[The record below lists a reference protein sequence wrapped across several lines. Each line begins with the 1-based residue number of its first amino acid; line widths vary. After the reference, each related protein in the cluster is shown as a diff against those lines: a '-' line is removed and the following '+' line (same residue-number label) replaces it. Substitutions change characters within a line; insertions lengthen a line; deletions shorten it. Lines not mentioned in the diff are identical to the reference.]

1 MDFEKAH
8 GTFMHYHLRNR
19 TGERRGCLERGH
31 GEAETLF
38 CQNVWW
44 PLRGH
49 FRDLH
54 PQFEVLDWRGRSYY
68 CSFAFITPHLRLIIE
83 VKPFSTHTTEMDR
96 QKYCNELNR
105 ETFLSA
111 MGYQV
116 ISFACDD
123 VAHRPEL
130 CMTLLRMV
138 INRYLAEP
146 HSTSVSTVTER
157 DIIRYACMLARPL
170 RPIDVKTHL
179 RLNHRTALRLLHS
192 LCDKGLLIPVTGSQ
206 GKHVVKYELHPYAA
220 QCL

>member
-1 MDFEKAH
+1 MDFQKAY
-8 GTFMHYHLRNR
+8 GIFMHDHLRNR
-19 TGERRGCLERGH
+19 TGERRGRLERGH
-31 GEAETLF
+31 GEAEALF

-68 CSFAFITPHLRLIIE
+68 CSFAFITSHLRLIIE
-83 VKPFSTHTTEMDR
+83 VKPFSTYTTETDR
-96 QKYCNELNR
+96 QKYCDELNR

-123 VAHRPEL
+123 VTDRPKL
-130 CMTLLRMV
+130 CIMLLRKV
-138 INRYLAEP
+138 LSRYLAEP
-146 HSTSVSTVTER
+146 HSTSVSSVTER
-157 DIIRYACMLARPL
+157 EIIRFACMLARPL

-179 RLNHRTALRLLHS
+179 RLNHRTALRFLHS

-206 GKHVVKYELHPYAA
+206 GKHVVKYELHPHAA

>member
-8 GTFMHYHLRNR
+8 GIFMHYHLRNR
-19 TGERRGCLERGH
+19 TGDRRSTLERGH

-44 PLRGH
+44 PLRGD

-83 VKPFSTHTTEMDR
+83 VKPFSTYTTEMDR
-96 QKYCNELNR
+96 QKYCNDLNR
-105 ETFLSA
+105 ETFLFA

-123 VAHRPEL
+123 VVHRPEL
-130 CMTLLRMV
+130 CKALLRMV
-138 INRYLAEP
+138 INRYLSEP
-146 HSTSVSTVTER
+146 HSTSISSVTER
-157 DIIRYACMLARPL
+157 EIIRFACMLARPL

-179 RLNHRTALRLLHS
+179 RLNHRTALRFLHS